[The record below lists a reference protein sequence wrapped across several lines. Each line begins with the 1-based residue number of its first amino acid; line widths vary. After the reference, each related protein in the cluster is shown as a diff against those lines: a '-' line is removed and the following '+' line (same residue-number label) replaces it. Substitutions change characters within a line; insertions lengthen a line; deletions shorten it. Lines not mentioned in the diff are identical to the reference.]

1 MALHRGEVGQVD
13 SVTVFDMICKLAFYF
28 SLFLSNI
35 TNSYV
40 NPPIRKNSLNVN
52 FQKLISFE
60 AKDSKAHE
68 MAQQVLVSKLDN
80 LRLIPGTPEVEELG
94 LQKYTWTGSQ
104 IVLKDSTVVN
114 ENWKRNAGVVL
125 SHHMV

>member
-80 LRLIPGTPEVEELG
+80 LRLIPGTSEVEELG

-104 IVLKDSTVVN
+104 ISKCKKLF
-114 ENWKRNAGVVL
+114 
-125 SHHMV
+125 